1 MLVLETFKLKQII
14 NVSKDTQCTL
24 FEHFH
29 GHESGLWED
38 ASHKEHSFHYFF
50 GGNDA
55 SCSER

>member
-1 MLVLETFKLKQII
+1 MLVK
-14 NVSKDTQCTL
+14 TQCTL

-38 ASHKEHSFHYFF
+38 ASHKELSFHYFF